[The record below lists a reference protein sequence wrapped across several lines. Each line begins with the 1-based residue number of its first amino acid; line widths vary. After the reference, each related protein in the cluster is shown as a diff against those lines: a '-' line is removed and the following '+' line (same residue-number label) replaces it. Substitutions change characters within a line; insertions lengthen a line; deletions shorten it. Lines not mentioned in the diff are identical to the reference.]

1 MSPQLTC
8 RMSCSYHGR
17 AACRQQQGP
26 PLQAFA
32 VPGLMDEMQ
41 WGRSRLR
48 DDEGRG
54 VVQWWGGTLE
64 PRTFLVATAYTWQSM
79 KQVGLY
85 RACSP
90 QLSCRQA

>member
-1 MSPQLTC
+1 
-8 RMSCSYHGR
+8 
-17 AACRQQQGP
+17 
-26 PLQAFA
+26 
-32 VPGLMDEMQ
+32 MDEMQ

-48 DDEGRG
+48 DHEGRG

-90 QLSCRQA
+90 QPSCRQACILHFTYFVHMHEVVVENRSWTGLGLDWD